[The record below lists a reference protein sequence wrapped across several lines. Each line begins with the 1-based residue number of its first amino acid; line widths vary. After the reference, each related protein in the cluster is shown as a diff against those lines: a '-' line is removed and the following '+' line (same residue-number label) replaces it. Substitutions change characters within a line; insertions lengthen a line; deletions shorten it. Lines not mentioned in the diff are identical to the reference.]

1 MERDLYSH
9 MGDFGNLHFE
19 PYERDITA
27 PMIRRNWCPS
37 IDEGAVRPSDWD
49 KLKTF
54 NVKFMHW
61 NFVSTPNIFN
71 EMMKEMV
78 LSGEYLTQMDQVDA
92 WIDRKLSD
100 TSHQLMPDFVK
111 HEMWANW
118 ISLDD
123 ASGV

>member
-71 EMMKEMV
+71 EMMKEMAPV
-78 LSGEYLTQMDQVDA
+78 IAFKNRLRLLKEHL
-92 WIDRKLSD
+92 
-100 TSHQLMPDFVK
+100 
-111 HEMWANW
+111 E
-118 ISLDD
+118 
-123 ASGV
+123 